1 MKILLIASVLTSSL
15 LMGCAN
21 TEYLAYSKAQ
31 TEIEVS
37 KNLALS
43 AKYKAMEVIAQSG
56 DATAKVAAVMA
67 LSMQGQGGS
76 ATGASIAAPAPN
88 QALQWASVLVPGV
101 TQVLGMRY
109 QYLSTVT
116 QSNNSAAVAQSTNAS
131 FVGIAGKIQ
140 AQNTSNTSNTSNTI
154 LSGTGS
160 LGTGTYGV
168 SSIDSTDNTSVPT
181 VVTQPTPTVV
191 NPLVVTQPTPLVI
204 NPVVVPTV
212 STGTTSVN

>member
-1 MKILLIASVLTSSL
+1 MKTLLIVALASSL

-21 TEYLAYSKAQ
+21 TEYLAYSRAQ

-43 AKYKAMEVIAQSG
+43 AKYKAMEAIAASG

-67 LSMQGQGGS
+67 LSMGSQGGS
-76 ATGASIAAPAPN
+76 SQGASIAAPAPN
-88 QALQWASVLVPGV
+88 QALQWASVIVPGV

-109 QYLSTVT
+109 NYLSTVQ

-140 AQNTSNTSNTSNTI
+140 ATNTSNTI

-160 LGTGTYGV
+160 LGTGTYTT
-168 SSIDSTDNTSVPT
+168 TDNTS
-181 VVTQPTPTVV
+181 TPTVV
-191 NPLVVTQPTPLVI
+191 NPLVITQPEPVI
-204 NPVVVPTV
+204 VDPTVVNPVVVNPLI
-212 STGTTSVN
+212 VNPVVVK

>member
-1 MKILLIASVLTSSL
+1 MKLFKLTALVLSVYLLG
-15 LMGCAN
+15 GCAN

-37 KNLALS
+37 KNVALS
-43 AKYKAMEVIAQSG
+43 AKYKAMEAIAASG

-76 ATGASIAAPAPN
+76 TGGASIAAPAPN

-109 QYLSTVT
+109 NYLSTVQ

-140 AQNTSNTSNTSNTI
+140 ATNTTNTI

-160 LGTGTYGV
+160 LGTGTYTT
-168 SSIDSTDNTSVPT
+168 TDNTSVPT
-181 VVTQPTPTVV
+181 VVTQPIPTVV
-191 NPLVVTQPTPLVI
+191 NPVVVTQPTPLVVNPLVV
-204 NPVVVPTV
+204 NPVVTTV
-212 STGTTSVN
+212 K

>member
-1 MKILLIASVLTSSL
+1 MKTLVIVSVLTATL
-15 LMGCAN
+15 LAGCAN

-43 AKYKAMEVIAQSG
+43 AKYKAMETIAQSG
-56 DATAKVAAVMA
+56 DSTAKVAAVMA
-67 LSMQGQGGS
+67 LSMGSQGGS
-76 ATGASIAAPAPN
+76 SQGTAIAAPAPN

-109 QYLSTVT
+109 NYLSTVQ

-140 AQNTSNTSNTSNTI
+140 ATNTSNTI

-160 LGTGTYGV
+160 LGTGTYTT
-168 SSIDSTDNTSVPT
+168 TDNTS
-181 VVTQPTPTVV
+181 TPTVV
-191 NPLVVTQPTPLVI
+191 NPLVVTQPEPVI
-204 NPVVVPTV
+204 VDPTVVNPVVVNPLV
-212 STGTTSVN
+212 VNPVVVK

>member
-1 MKILLIASVLTSSL
+1 MKILLIASVLTTSL

-67 LSMQGQGGS
+67 LSMGNQGVSTSG
-76 ATGASIAAPAPN
+76 TSIAAPAPN

-109 QYLSTVT
+109 QYLSTVQ

-140 AQNTSNTSNTSNTI
+140 TQNTTNTTNTI

>member
-1 MKILLIASVLTSSL
+1 MSKMKTLLIASILSTAI

-21 TEYLAYSKAQ
+21 TEYLAYSRAQ

-43 AKYKAMEVIAQSG
+43 AKYKAMEAIAASG
-56 DATAKVAAVMA
+56 DSTAKVAAVMA
-67 LSMQGQGGS
+67 LSMGSQGGS
-76 ATGASIAAPAPN
+76 SQGTSIAAPAPN

-109 QYLSTVT
+109 NYLSTVT
-116 QSNNSAAVAQSTNAS
+116 QSNNSAAVAQSTNSA

-140 AQNTSNTSNTSNTI
+140 ATNTTNTI

-160 LGTGTYGV
+160 LGTGTYTT
-168 SSIDSTDNTSVPT
+168 TDNTS
-181 VVTQPTPTVV
+181 TPTVV
-191 NPLVVTQPTPLVI
+191 NPLVVMQPEPVI
-204 NPVVVPTV
+204 VDPTVVNPVVVNPLI
-212 STGTTSVN
+212 VNPVVVK

>member
-1 MKILLIASVLTSSL
+1 MKKLLIVAVISSFL

-21 TEYLAYSKAQ
+21 TEYLAYSRAQ

-43 AKYKAMEVIAQSG
+43 AKYKAIEAIAASG
-56 DATAKVAAVMA
+56 DSTAKVAAVMA
-67 LSMQGQGGS
+67 LSMGNQGGS
-76 ATGASIAAPAPN
+76 SQGASIAAPAPN

-109 QYLSTVT
+109 QYLSTVQ

-140 AQNTSNTSNTSNTI
+140 AQNTTNTTNTI

-160 LGTGTYGV
+160 LGTGTYTT
-168 SSIDSTDNTSVPT
+168 TDNTSVPT
-181 VVTQPTPTVV
+181 VVNPLVVMQPEPVIVDPTVV
-191 NPLVVTQPTPLVI
+191 NPVLVNPLVV
-204 NPVVVPTV
+204 NPVVVK
-212 STGTTSVN
+212 

>member
-1 MKILLIASVLTSSL
+1 MKILIAAIISATL

-43 AKYKAMEVIAQSG
+43 AKYKAMEAIAASG

-67 LSMQGQGGS
+67 LSMSNQGGS
-76 ATGASIAAPAPN
+76 SQGTSIAAPAPN

-109 QYLSTVT
+109 NYLSTVT

-131 FVGIAGKIQ
+131 FVDIAGKIQ
-140 AQNTSNTSNTSNTI
+140 ANNTTT
-154 LSGTGS
+154 LSGSGTLGS
-160 LGTGTYGV
+160 GAYST
-168 SSIDSTDNTSVPT
+168 TDNHSITTEAPFAVPT
-181 VVTQPTPTVV
+181 VITPVTVIEPTVIQPV
-191 NPLVVTQPTPLVI
+191 INPVI
-204 NPVVVPTV
+204 NPVVQIVPTK
-212 STGTTSVN
+212 

>member
-1 MKILLIASVLTSSL
+1 MSTIKVIKVILLSSVLVL
-15 LMGCAN
+15 QACAN
-21 TEYLAYSKAQ
+21 TEYLAYSRAQ

-37 KNLALS
+37 KNIALS
-43 AKYKAMEVIAQSG
+43 AKYKAMETIAASG

-67 LSMQGQGGS
+67 LSMNSQGGS
-76 ATGASIAAPAPN
+76 SQSSSIAAPAPN

-109 QYLSTVT
+109 NYLSTVQ

-140 AQNTSNTSNTSNTI
+140 ATNTNTTNTI

-160 LGTGTYGV
+160 LGTGTYTT
-168 SSIDSTDNTSVPT
+168 TDNTSVPT

-191 NPLVVTQPTPLVI
+191 NPLVVTQPAPLVVNPLVI
-204 NPVVVPTV
+204 NPAVTSTV
-212 STGTTSVN
+212 K

>member
-1 MKILLIASVLTSSL
+1 MKKLLSVVL
-15 LMGCAN
+15 LALIVSGCAN

-76 ATGASIAAPAPN
+76 ATGTSIAAPAPN

-109 QYLSTVT
+109 QYLSTVQ

-160 LGTGTYGV
+160 LGTGTYTT
-168 SSIDSTDNTSVPT
+168 TDNTSVPT

>member
-1 MKILLIASVLTSSL
+1 MKILLIVSVLTTSL

-43 AKYKAMEVIAQSG
+43 AKYKAMEAIAASG

-76 ATGASIAAPAPN
+76 SQGASIAAPAPN

-109 QYLSTVT
+109 NYLSTVQ

-140 AQNTSNTSNTSNTI
+140 ATNTSNTI

-160 LGTGTYGV
+160 LGKGTYTT
-168 SSIDSTDNTSVPT
+168 TDNTSVPT
-181 VVTQPTPTVV
+181 VVTQPIPTVV
-191 NPLVVTQPTPLVI
+191 NPVVVTQPTPLVVNPLVI
-204 NPVVVPTV
+204 TPVVNSTV
-212 STGTTSVN
+212 K

>member
-1 MKILLIASVLTSSL
+1 MKKLLIVAVISSFL

-21 TEYLAYSKAQ
+21 TEYLAYSRAQ

-43 AKYKAMEVIAQSG
+43 AKYKAMEAIAASG
-56 DATAKVAAVMA
+56 DSTAKVAAVMA
-67 LSMQGQGGS
+67 LSMGNQGVSSQG
-76 ATGASIAAPAPN
+76 APIAAPAPN

-109 QYLSTVT
+109 NYLSTVQ
-116 QSNNSAAVAQSTNAS
+116 QSNNSAAVAQSTNEA
-131 FVGIAGKIQ
+131 FIGISGKIQ
-140 AQNTSNTSNTSNTI
+140 AQNTSTATTTNTI

-168 SSIDSTDNTSVPT
+168 SSTDNTSVPT
-181 VVTQPTPTVV
+181 VV
-191 NPLVVTQPTPLVI
+191 NPLVVMQPQPLVV
-204 NPVVVPTV
+204 NPAVVPTV
-212 STGTTSVN
+212 STSTPSVN

>member
-1 MKILLIASVLTSSL
+1 MKKLLTVIALSL
-15 LMGCAN
+15 VISGCAN
-21 TEYLAYSKAQ
+21 TEYLAYSRAQ

-43 AKYKAMEVIAQSG
+43 AKYKAMETIAQSG
-56 DATAKVAAVMA
+56 DSTAKVAAVMA
-67 LSMQGQGGS
+67 LSMGNQGGS
-76 ATGASIAAPAPN
+76 SQGTSIAAPAPN

-109 QYLSTVT
+109 NYLSTVT

-140 AQNTSNTSNTSNTI
+140 ATNTSNTI

-160 LGTGTYGV
+160 LGTGTYTT
-168 SSIDSTDNTSVPT
+168 TDNTS
-181 VVTQPTPTVV
+181 TPTVV
-191 NPLVVTQPTPLVI
+191 NPLVVVQPEPVIVDPLVVNPLVV
-204 NPVVVPTV
+204 NPVVVK
-212 STGTTSVN
+212 

>member
-1 MKILLIASVLTSSL
+1 MKKLLIASILSTSI

-21 TEYLAYSKAQ
+21 TEYLAYSRAQ

-43 AKYKAMEVIAQSG
+43 AKYKAMETIAASG
-56 DATAKVAAVMA
+56 DSTAKVAAVMA
-67 LSMQGQGGS
+67 LSMGSQGGS
-76 ATGASIAAPAPN
+76 SQGTSIAAPAPN

-109 QYLSTVT
+109 NYLSTVT
-116 QSNNSAAVAQSTNAS
+116 QSNNSAAVAQSTNSA

-140 AQNTSNTSNTSNTI
+140 ATNTTNTTNTI

-160 LGTGTYGV
+160 LGTGKYTT
-168 SSIDSTDNTSVPT
+168 TDNTS
-181 VVTQPTPTVV
+181 TPTVV
-191 NPLVVTQPTPLVI
+191 NPLVVMQPEPVI
-204 NPVVVPTV
+204 IDPTVVNPVVVNPLI
-212 STGTTSVN
+212 VNPVVVK

>member
-1 MKILLIASVLTSSL
+1 MKKLTLSLLLIALIST
-15 LMGCAN
+15 GCAN
-21 TEYLAYSKAQ
+21 TEYLAYSKSM

-43 AKYKAMEVIAQSG
+43 AKYKAMETIAQSG

-76 ATGASIAAPAPN
+76 TNGTSIAAPAPN

-109 QYLSTVT
+109 NYLSTVT
-116 QSNNSAAVAQSTNAS
+116 QSNNSAAVAQSTNTS

-140 AQNTSNTSNTSNTI
+140 ATSTSNTI

-160 LGTGTYGV
+160 LGTGTYTA
-168 SSIDSTDNTSVPT
+168 TDNTSVPT
-181 VVTQPTPTVV
+181 VVTQPVPTVV
-191 NPLVVTQPTPLVI
+191 NPLVVTQPAPLVVNPLVI
-204 NPVVVPTV
+204 TPVVN
-212 STGTTSVN
+212 STDK

>member
-1 MKILLIASVLTSSL
+1 MKKLLSVVL
-15 LMGCAN
+15 LALIVSGCAN

-67 LSMQGQGGS
+67 LSMGSQGVSSQ
-76 ATGASIAAPAPN
+76 GASIAAPAPN

-109 QYLSTVT
+109 QYLSTVQ
-116 QSNNSAAVAQSTNAS
+116 QSNNSAAVSQSTNAS

-168 SSIDSTDNTSVPT
+168 SSTDNTSVPT

-191 NPLVVTQPTPLVI
+191 NPLVVTQPTPLVV
-204 NPVVVPTV
+204 NPVAVPTV

>member
-1 MKILLIASVLTSSL
+1 MKKLLIVSVISSLL

-37 KNLALS
+37 RNQALS
-43 AKYKAMEVIAQSG
+43 AKYKAMETIAQSG

-67 LSMQGQGGS
+67 LSMGSQGGTS
-76 ATGASIAAPAPN
+76 QGALIAAPTPN

-109 QYLSTVT
+109 NYLSTVQ
-116 QSNNSAAVAQSTNAS
+116 QSNNSAAVAQSTNAA
-131 FVGIAGKIQ
+131 FMGIAAKIQ
-140 AQNTSNTSNTSNTI
+140 AQNTSTATNTSNTI

-168 SSIDSTDNTSVPT
+168 SSTDNTSVPT
-181 VVTQPTPTVV
+181 VVT
-191 NPLVVTQPTPLVI
+191 PLLIPA
-204 NPVVVPTV
+204 V
-212 STGTTSVN
+212 STATSSTPSVN

>member
-1 MKILLIASVLTSSL
+1 MKKLTLSLILSSL
-15 LMGCAN
+15 IFTGCAN
-21 TEYLAYSKAQ
+21 TEYLAYSKSMS
-31 TEIEVS
+31 EIEVS

-67 LSMQGQGGS
+67 LSMQGQGVS
-76 ATGASIAAPAPN
+76 SQGASIAAPAPN

-116 QSNNSAAVAQSTNAS
+116 QSNNSAAVSQSTNAA
-131 FVGIAGKIQ
+131 FTGIAGKIQ

-212 STGTTSVN
+212 STDTTSVN

>member
-1 MKILLIASVLTSSL
+1 MKTLLIASVLTTSL

-43 AKYKAMEVIAQSG
+43 AKYKAMEAIAASG

-67 LSMQGQGGS
+67 LSMGSQGGS
-76 ATGASIAAPAPN
+76 SQGASIAAPAPN
-88 QALQWASVLVPGV
+88 QALQWASVIVPGV

-109 QYLSTVT
+109 NYLSTVQ

-140 AQNTSNTSNTSNTI
+140 ATNTSNTI

-160 LGTGTYGV
+160 LGTGTYTT
-168 SSIDSTDNTSVPT
+168 TDNTS
-181 VVTQPTPTVV
+181 TPTVV
-191 NPLVVTQPTPLVI
+191 NPLVITQPEPVI
-204 NPVVVPTV
+204 VDPTVVNPVVVNPLI
-212 STGTTSVN
+212 VNPLIVNPVVVK

>member
-1 MKILLIASVLTSSL
+1 MKTLLIASVLTTSL

-43 AKYKAMEVIAQSG
+43 AKYKAMEAIAASG

-67 LSMQGQGGS
+67 LSMGSQGGS
-76 ATGASIAAPAPN
+76 SQGASIAAPAPN
-88 QALQWASVLVPGV
+88 QALQWASVIVPGV

-109 QYLSTVT
+109 NYLSTVQ

-140 AQNTSNTSNTSNTI
+140 ATNTSNTI

-160 LGTGTYGV
+160 LGTGTYTT
-168 SSIDSTDNTSVPT
+168 TDNTS
-181 VVTQPTPTVV
+181 TPTVV
-191 NPLVVTQPTPLVI
+191 NPLVITQPEPVI
-204 NPVVVPTV
+204 VDPTVVNPVVVNPLI
-212 STGTTSVN
+212 VNPVVVK

>member
-1 MKILLIASVLTSSL
+1 MKLLHLSILSIALVLS
-15 LMGCAN
+15 GCASPD
-21 TEYLAYSKAQ
+21 YAAYSKAQ
-31 TEIEVS
+31 TDIEVS

-43 AKYKAMEVIAQSG
+43 AKYKAMEAIASSG

-67 LSMQGQGGS
+67 LSIGSQGGS
-76 ATGASIAAPAPN
+76 SQGSSLSAPMPN

-109 QYLSTVT
+109 NYLTQVT

-140 AQNTSNTSNTSNTI
+140 ATNTNTTNTV

-160 LGTGTYGV
+160 LGTGTYTT
-168 SSIDSTDNTSVPT
+168 TDNTS
-181 VVTQPTPTVV
+181 TPTVV
-191 NPLVVTQPTPLVI
+191 NPVVVMQPDPVI
-204 NPVVVPTV
+204 VDPTVVNPMVVNPVVIK
-212 STGTTSVN
+212 

>member
-1 MKILLIASVLTSSL
+1 MKKLLSVIVLSL
-15 LMGCAN
+15 VISGCAN

-43 AKYKAMEVIAQSG
+43 AKYKAMENIAQSG

-67 LSMQGQGGS
+67 LSMQGQWGGNPS
-76 ATGASIAAPAPN
+76 ASIAAPAPN

-101 TQVLGMRY
+101 TQVLGTRY
-109 QYLSTVT
+109 QYLSTVQ

-140 AQNTSNTSNTSNTI
+140 ATNTNTSNTI

-160 LGTGTYGV
+160 LGTGTYTT
-168 SSIDSTDNTSVPT
+168 TDNTSVPT
-181 VVTQPTPTVV
+181 VVNPLVV
-191 NPLVVTQPTPLVI
+191 NPLVVTQPVPLV
-204 NPVVVPTV
+204 
-212 STGTTSVN
+212 VNSGVK

>member
-1 MKILLIASVLTSSL
+1 MKKLLSVIVLSL
-15 LMGCAN
+15 VISGCAN

-43 AKYKAMEVIAQSG
+43 AKYKAMETIAQSG

-76 ATGASIAAPAPN
+76 NPSASIAAPAPN

-101 TQVLGMRY
+101 TQVLGTRY
-109 QYLSTVT
+109 QYLSTVQ

-140 AQNTSNTSNTSNTI
+140 ATNTNTSNTI

-160 LGTGTYGV
+160 LGTGTYTT
-168 SSIDSTDNTSVPT
+168 TDNTSVPT
-181 VVTQPTPTVV
+181 VVTQPIPTVVNPLVV
-191 NPLVVTQPTPLVI
+191 NPLVVTQPPPLV
-204 NPVVVPTV
+204 
-212 STGTTSVN
+212 VNSGVK

>member
-1 MKILLIASVLTSSL
+1 MKTLLIVALASSL

-21 TEYLAYSKAQ
+21 TEYLAYSRAQ

-43 AKYKAMEVIAQSG
+43 AKYKAMETIAQSG

-67 LSMQGQGGS
+67 LSMSSQGGNS
-76 ATGASIAAPAPN
+76 QGASIAAPAPN

-109 QYLSTVT
+109 NYLSTVQ

-140 AQNTSNTSNTSNTI
+140 ATNTTNTNNTI

-160 LGTGTYGV
+160 LGTGTYTT
-168 SSIDSTDNTSVPT
+168 TDNTSVPT
-181 VVTQPTPTVV
+181 VVTQPVPTVV
-191 NPLVVTQPTPLVI
+191 NPLVVTQPQPLVV
-204 NPVVVPTV
+204 NPVVVK
-212 STGTTSVN
+212 